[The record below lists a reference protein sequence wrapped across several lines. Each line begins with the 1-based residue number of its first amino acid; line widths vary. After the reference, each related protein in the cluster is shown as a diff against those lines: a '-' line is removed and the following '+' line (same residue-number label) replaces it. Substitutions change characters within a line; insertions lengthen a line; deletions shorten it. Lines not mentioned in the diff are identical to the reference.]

1 MNAKRFFISWL
12 ISSLIM
18 FGLSYVW
25 HGVVLNDFVRLSYP
39 KEIFLTGSII
49 TYLILGFLVTRI
61 FLMPYPQAIA
71 TKPLLRGIISGL
83 LLGIATYIVTLVTGV
98 SFSSSLTVENI
109 FFDLSWQAVE
119 EMIGG
124 LTVAFVYIS
133 IYEGNPLIILTRRMF
148 GGD

>member
-1 MNAKRFFISWL
+1 MNTKKFFIAWIVSA
-12 ISSLIM
+12 LIM

-25 HGVVLNDFVRLSYP
+25 HGVILNDFIRLSYP

-61 FLMPYPQAIA
+61 FLMPFPPAIA
-71 TKPLLRGIISGL
+71 QKPLLRGVISGA

-98 SFSSSLTVENI
+98 SFSTSLTVQNI
-109 FFDLSWQAVE
+109 LFDLLWQTIE

-124 LTVAFVYIS
+124 ITVAFVYIS
-133 IYEGNPLIILTRRMF
+133 IYDGNPVDVITRRF
-148 GGD
+148 RGD